1 MAVAVRLM
9 RLLVLRGV
17 FAAALASVSVVAWAG
32 GSAGAPGPVATF
44 ARGPWGPG
52 PAGAVCAAIAAS
64 RNPPNSIGSVSPPT
78 QDAGTASVICY
89 EVDGSG
95 NPAGTDTL
103 FAAGMQVQCPSNS
116 AVDSQGNCQ
125 CAPGYAASPGACTPV
140 AAHTCPAAGT
150 TVPHPDSERSQL
162 PGAHSGVAPPV
173 CNNGCAETSNKVNV
187 GTSILDSY
195 GYGDA
200 TSLGRACGDNYAAG
214 GRGPSDADGSGS
226 VANSAASSAPDVTPT
241 PPETAQCT
249 GATACWGTV
258 NGTVV
263 CTACPATATTATKTS
278 TSTDA
283 NGVTTGSETAT
294 TVRDNLD
301 GTTTTTTTTTRS
313 DGSTSTT
320 VSTKP
325 GGSGAA
331 GTGTGGGTGTCVGSN
346 CGGGGPSDDSF
357 GGSCSTSF
365 VCTGD
370 AVQCAIAKEQ
380 HVRSC
385 QAFEPATQG
394 GDWAHGAQ
402 TLATAKADGDI
413 PSWSPSHPGNAVET
427 GFNWSTTIDHSS
439 SFAASCPADVP
450 IGSSGRVLPLAWLC
464 PYFGV
469 IGVLIESVTAVFC
482 LVILFKGK

>member
-1 MAVAVRLM
+1 M
-9 RLLVLRGV
+9 RLALLRGLV
-17 FAAALASVSVVAWAG
+17 AAAFAAVCVVAWAG
-32 GSAGAPGPVATF
+32 GSAGPPQSVPQFGRNGHTGTAAEVCNALAADDQALTSPGHTVTAQIE
-44 ARGPWGPG
+44 
-52 PAGAVCAAIAAS
+52 GAE
-64 RNPPNSIGSVSPPT
+64 PT
-78 QDAGTASVICY
+78 AGTTPFCRKY
-89 EVDGSG
+89 VDGGATGFGWYEFPIDSI
-95 NPAGTDTL
+95 
-103 FAAGMQVQCPSNS
+103 VQCPANS
-116 AVDSQGNCQ
+116 TVGSDGNCQ
-125 CAPGYAASPGACTPV
+125 CNPGYAAGSGTCTGVQP
-140 AAHTCPAAGT
+140 HTCPAAGT
-150 TVPHPDSERSQL
+150 TVPHPDSERSRL

-187 GTSILDSY
+187 GTSPMDSY

-214 GRGPSDADGSGS
+214 GRGPSDAGGSGS
-226 VANSAASSAPDVTPT
+226 VANSAASSAPDADPT

-325 GGSGAA
+325 GGSGAT

-357 GGSCSTSF
+357 GGSCTTSF